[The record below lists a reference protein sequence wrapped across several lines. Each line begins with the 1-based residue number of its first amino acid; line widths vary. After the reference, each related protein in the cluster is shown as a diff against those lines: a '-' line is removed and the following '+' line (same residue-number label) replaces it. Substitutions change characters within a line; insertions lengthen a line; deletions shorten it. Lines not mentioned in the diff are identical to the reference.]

1 MADNYDGS
9 VKIDTELDNEGFEQ
23 GSEKMKNAV
32 EDLAKSV
39 ETAANK
45 AAQSVSQTK
54 VIDFFADM
62 TDSSEAVSESIKDM
76 KKSID
81 DIEIDEDQVGSR
93 ALGQAARESQKAVE
107 GLRGALNRMAYASA
121 QGFNNTSSV
130 LAFSQNIDDAADR
143 LEHAKRVLKEFAE
156 QKIPTDDYQF
166 VVERINKAE
175 KALLQLYARRDVLQD
190 MGVDESS
197 KQWERLQLQIKDAE
211 DEVERFEMDADRM
224 RETGKAFIDPK
235 STEQYRQMSKEL
247 AEQERQ
253 LDANRAI
260 INSEA
265 IAQARLN
272 VETAKEKVLVAE
284 TAQEREAAMLEMRMA
299 QLRLQEI
306 ASESVTPKVDEEAL
320 TGWQRFKQVMQS
332 VGSVTARVLRGVGKI
347 VTTFYG
353 SIGRAVK
360 GSISLLKRFTSH
372 TKAAGN
378 STNALLKG
386 MRSFKQMII
395 SRVKRTFIDY
405 LVRTISD
412 SIKTLALFDSRFD
425 LAVSN
430 LRNRT
435 SELGANITVA
445 LGNLIRQIEP
455 LITHIINAASEA
467 MAKLNAII
475 AVLRGEEVVT
485 VAKQRTESY
494 AASLDSAA
502 EKAKKAKEA
511 QDKLNATLTS
521 YDEIHKLSADDA
533 ATAQAGAS
541 EIDPDN
547 IFENVPVEGILG
559 DMSDF
564 GKDIVARILAGVV
577 AGDWPAVG
585 DALAFGMNI
594 AIRALTESLPDIRT
608 KAEALAESIAEGING
623 FMDKFN
629 PYALGNLLAQ
639 GINLIFGTAKAFI
652 DTMHWEMLGMTIAN
666 SLNGL
671 VRGIDWKMIADTLG
685 GGINAAIDTAFG
697 FVDNFDWAAAGESL
711 STFVTELFDDIDWGK
726 AWQTISGG
734 LSGISTMI
742 TTFWEETN
750 FDFSKLGTMLAGG
763 INWAFQNIPWAEA
776 GSTLAAAVR
785 SLIDTAFEL
794 FSSVEWTENGA
805 AVGTGLNSFIAG
817 IDWGKLAHT
826 LSQGVIGALNFL
838 AGALEEADW
847 TEIGSAIAEFF
858 AEIDYGK
865 IASAL
870 ASGIGAAIGSIGQ
883 LLYGV
888 FSALTDEGESWGEEL
903 FEKYGE
909 QAGEGV
915 LGGLKAVFMN
925 MDDWANEN
933 IASPLFE
940 GIEKSLGIE
949 GFKETAL
956 KVYDAFK
963 TAIKLAFVPFASS
976 MEGDNVF
983 ENIGDDIGDGVKTG
997 ISNAFKKM
1005 TKWVQDHVVEPVATG
1020 IKNAFGIASP
1030 AKEMMPL
1037 GEYIG
1042 EGLLDGIAGVFDKIG
1057 DWTKENVF
1065 TPIKN
1070 GLTKAFNIVGGAAQ
1084 ALESTG
1090 QSISEGIKAGIA
1102 DKWGTITGYF
1112 EEKKEGFVE
1121 AGSGLAEKVS
1131 EGVKGAW
1138 ELVKEAFG
1146 GGVDSL
1152 KQTDTSGFEKVGES
1166 VATGV
1171 KNGLTSTNY
1180 GDVAAQVTAAIGA
1193 GIENSASNI
1202 AGGAD
1207 RAVNQAVEQSFEKE
1221 GAYAKGRFRAA
1232 GNVLGEALSEG
1243 LSESFSITLNLLGE
1257 DIPQAAK
1264 DAIIAALGSRSA
1276 SLMRNIGRTA
1286 ASAIAEID
1294 KNSSISLTADT
1305 MVSGLNA
1312 VADKLSTIAQQF
1324 LAIGRA
1330 FGDFTTVGYPAVAM
1344 GMLAPPKTAVTY
1356 SVSGQTD
1363 EKLIDRLMTKIDEL
1377 QKAIDSRPITVES
1390 KVNIDGREVGRAAAS
1405 YAASNSRIGNGGVY
1419 R

>member
-45 AAQSVSQTK
+45 AAKSVSQTK

-107 GLRGALNRMAYASA
+107 GLRGALSRMAYASA
-121 QGFNNTSSV
+121 QGFNNTGAV
-130 LAFSQNIDDAADR
+130 LSFSKSIDEAADR
-143 LEHAKRVLKEFAE
+143 LSSAKRAVAEFAE
-156 QKIPTDDYQF
+156 QEIPTDDYQY
-166 VVERINKAE
+166 VVERIDKAE

-190 MGVDESS
+190 MGVNESS

-235 STEQYRQMSKEL
+235 STEQYRQMTKEL
-247 AEQERQ
+247 SEQERQ
-253 LDANRAI
+253 LDVNRSL

-272 VETAKEKVLVAE
+272 VQ
-284 TAQEREAAMLEMRMA
+284 TAQEKVAAASTAAERVRALRELRTA
-299 QLRLQEI
+299 QQELQDV
-306 ASESVTPKVDEEAL
+306 ASHATTPAVDEEAL
-320 TGWQRFKQVMQS
+320 SGWQRFKQVMSS

-372 TKAAGN
+372 TKAVGN

-405 LVRTISD
+405 LVNTITD
-412 SIKTLALFDSRFD
+412 SIKALALFDARFD
-425 LAVSN
+425 FAVSN

-467 MAKLNAII
+467 MARLNAVI
-475 AVLRGEEVVT
+475 AVLQGEDVVT

-541 EIDPDN
+541 EIDPDT

-594 AIRALTESLPDIRT
+594 AVRALTESLPDIRT

-652 DTMHWEMLGMTIAN
+652 DTMHWETLGATIAN

-671 VRGIDWKMIADTLG
+671 VSGIDWKLIADTLG

-711 STFVTELFDDIDWGK
+711 STFVTELFEKIDWDK

-742 TTFWEETN
+742 TTFWEDTN
-750 FDFSKLGTMLAGG
+750 FDFSKLGTILAKG
-763 INWAFQNIPWAEA
+763 INWAFQNIPWADA
-776 GSTLAAAVR
+776 GATLAGAIS
-785 SLIDTAFEL
+785 SLINTAFEL

-838 AGALEEADW
+838 TGAIEEADW
-847 TEIGSAIAEFF
+847 TEIGSAIAKFF
-858 AEIDYGK
+858 VEIDYGQ
-865 IASAL
+865 IVAAL
-870 ASGIGAAIGSIGQ
+870 ASGIGAAIGSIGE

-888 FSALTDEGESWGEEL
+888 LSTLGEEDAKFGEGL
-903 FEKYGE
+903 FDKYGE
-909 QAGEGV
+909 EAGESF
-915 LGGLKAVFMN
+915 LSGLKAVFMN
-925 MDDWANEN
+925 MDEWSDEN

-940 GIEKSLGIE
+940 GIEKSLGVE

-963 TAIKLAFVPFASS
+963 TAIKLVFVPFAAD
-976 MEGDNVF
+976 MEGENVF
-983 ENIGDDIGDGVKTG
+983 ENVGESIGDGVKTG

-1005 TKWVQDHVVEPVATG
+1005 TKWVQDHVVEPIAEG
-1020 IKNAFGIASP
+1020 IKKAFGIASP

-1057 DWTKENVF
+1057 DWIKQNVF

-1070 GLTKAFNIVGGAAQ
+1070 GLTKAFNVVGGAAQ

-1090 QSISEGIKAGIA
+1090 QSISEGIKTGIA
-1102 DKWGTITGYF
+1102 DKWSTITGYF

-1121 AGSGLAEKVS
+1121 TGSSLAEKVS

-1138 ELVKEAFG
+1138 DLVKEAFG
-1146 GGVDSL
+1146 GGVDEL
-1152 KQTDTSGFEKVGES
+1152 KNTDTSGFYTVGE
-1166 VATGV
+1166 
-1171 KNGLTSTNY
+1171 K
-1180 GDVAAQVTAAIGA
+1180 AIGA
-1193 GIENSASNI
+1193 IKSGIESSYASIKVGIETASERAIDDEINKEDAYTRWRFTE
-1202 AGGAD
+1202 AG
-1207 RAVNQAVEQSFEKE
+1207 R
-1221 GAYAKGRFRAA
+1221 
-1232 GNVLGEALSEG
+1232 VLGDAMSQG
-1243 LSESFSITLNLLGE
+1243 LSENFSITLDLLDE
-1257 DIPQAAK
+1257 DLPQAAK
-1264 DAIIAALGSRSA
+1264 DAIINALEGRSA
-1276 SLMRNIGRTA
+1276 SLMRTVRGA
-1286 ASAIAEID
+1286 ASGAIAEID
-1294 KNSSISLTADT
+1294 KNSQISLTADT
-1305 MVSGLNA
+1305 MVTSLGA

-1330 FGDFTTVGYPAVAM
+1330 FGDFTSVGYPAVAM

-1377 QKAIDSRPITVES
+1377 QKAIDNRPITLES
-1390 KVNIDGREVGRAAAS
+1390 KINISDREVGRAVAS
-1405 YAASNSRIGNGGVY
+1405 YTASNSRIGNGGVY